1 MIKLDNRLEECAKKV
16 KGNYICDIGTDHGY
30 LPAYLIQSGKCE
42 MAIAS
47 DIAEKPLEY
56 ARRTAEKYGVSEKT
70 KLIISDGLN
79 NIPETEPITDIVIA
93 GMGGETIIK
102 ILENCPLG
110 LRNRNFI
117 LQPMTKA
124 DLLRKNLYLLGFRL
138 ESETAVQE
146 KDFIYTV
153 MSVKYTGIRFEIS
166 EKSAETGKFDYTL
179 ESSLKY
185 AEKRKKKYE
194 LILMS
199 LKKSRNINTELARKA
214 EDMKMTMENI
224 KDYSETVGHAYD
236 IIDKFAPFSY
246 QEMWD
251 ISGLLV
257 GDRYQKISKVL
268 VSLDIT
274 NSVIEEAVKKNAQLI
289 VSHHP
294 VIFSP
299 LKNIPTTSPVYSL
312 IKNSV
317 SAICVHTPLDITK
330 GGMNDIIFGML
341 DKSLGLTENYETLE
355 KTVSETIGFG
365 RVCELKNETEDIK
378 GLAETLKKTFGCKA
392 VRYGNLK
399 KPVKKIAY
407 CSGSGGSLLELVK
420 STGADA
426 YITGDVKHDVW
437 LKAEEL
443 GIVLFDCGHYY
454 TETLAMETLKELL
467 QAELINTEVEI
478 AENNRDCTDFV

>member
-1 MIKLDNRLEECAKKV
+1 MIKLDNRLEECARKV

-102 ILENCPLG
+102 ILENCPSG
-110 LRNRNFI
+110 LRSRNFI

-138 ESETAVQE
+138 ESETAVQD

-153 MSVKYTGIRFEIS
+153 MSVKYTGIKFEIS

-199 LKKSRNINTELARKA
+199 LEKSRNINTELARKA

-246 QEMWD
+246 QE
-251 ISGLLV
+251 SGTIQGFWLATEI
-257 GDRYQKISKVL
+257 RRFQ
-268 VSLDIT
+268 
-274 NSVIEEAVKKNAQLI
+274 
-289 VSHHP
+289 
-294 VIFSP
+294 
-299 LKNIPTTSPVYSL
+299 
-312 IKNSV
+312 
-317 SAICVHTPLDITK
+317 
-330 GGMNDIIFGML
+330 
-341 DKSLGLTENYETLE
+341 KSLFRSTLQ
-355 KTVSETIGFG
+355 TV
-365 RVCELKNETEDIK
+365 
-378 GLAETLKKTFGCKA
+378 
-392 VRYGNLK
+392 
-399 KPVKKIAY
+399 
-407 CSGSGGSLLELVK
+407 
-420 STGADA
+420 
-426 YITGDVKHDVW
+426 
-437 LKAEEL
+437 
-443 GIVLFDCGHYY
+443 
-454 TETLAMETLKELL
+454 
-467 QAELINTEVEI
+467 
-478 AENNRDCTDFV
+478 

>member
-30 LPAYLIQSGKCE
+30 LPAYLIQSGNCE
-42 MAIAS
+42 RAIAS

-102 ILENCPLG
+102 ILENCPSG
-110 LRNRNFI
+110 LKDKNFI

-124 DLLRKNLYLLGFRL
+124 DLLRKNLYLLGFKI
-138 ESETAVQE
+138 ENETAVQD

-153 MSVKYTGIRFEIS
+153 MAVKYTGISLEIS
-166 EKSAETGKFDYTL
+166 EKSAEIGKFDYTF

-185 AEKRKKKYE
+185 AEKRRKKYE

-199 LKKSRNINTELARKA
+199 LKKSKNMNMELAGKA
-214 EDMKMTMENI
+214 EDMKNTMENI
-224 KDYSETVGHAYD
+224 KDYSETVGHAFD
-236 IIDKFAPFSY
+236 IINKFAPFSY
-246 QEMWD
+246 QEKWD
-251 ISGLLV
+251 NSGLLV
-257 GDRYQKISKVL
+257 GDRNQKISKVL

-274 NSVIEEAVKKNAQLI
+274 NSVIEEAVSKKAELI
-289 VSHHP
+289 VGHHP
-294 VIFSP
+294 VIFNP
-299 LKNIPTTSPVYSL
+299 LKSVPTTSPVYSL
-312 IKNSV
+312 IRNSI
-317 SAICVHTPLDITK
+317 SAICVHTPLDVAK
-330 GGMNDIIFGML
+330 GGMNDIIFSML

-355 KTVSETIGFG
+355 KTVSEDIGFG
-365 RVCELKNETEDIK
+365 RVCELENETDDIK

-399 KPVKKIAY
+399 KSVRKIAY
-407 CSGSGGSLLELVK
+407 CSGAGGSMLELVK
-420 STGADA
+420 EMGADA
-426 YITGDVKHDVW
+426 YITGDIKHDIW

-454 TETLAMETLKELL
+454 TETIAMETLKELL

-478 AENNRDCTDFV
+478 AENNKDNTDFV